1 MTEISESA
9 PIDAAKSG
17 GEGRKLNAGTKTYL
31 YVSLLLVAGIPGFW
45 ATTHSTNTASKFIER
60 IPKMMRQLTYLR
72 K

>member
-31 YVSLLLVAGIPGFW
+31 YVSLLLVAGIVIIPLV
-45 ATTHSTNTASKFIER
+45 TTALALSTAVPIKRVHSKDN
-60 IPKMMRQLTYLR
+60 Q
-72 K
+72 